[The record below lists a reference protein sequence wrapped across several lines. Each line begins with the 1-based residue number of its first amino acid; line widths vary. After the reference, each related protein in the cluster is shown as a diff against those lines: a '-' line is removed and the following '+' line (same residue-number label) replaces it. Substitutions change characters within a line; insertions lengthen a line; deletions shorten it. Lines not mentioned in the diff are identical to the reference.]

1 MNTNAANFLEAM
13 RFRHA
18 CKEFDPSGQIPEE
31 EFEAILE
38 AGRLSPSSFGFEPW
52 KFLVIQN
59 MPLREKI
66 RGLCWGGQG
75 QLPTASHVVVLL
87 ARTPECMRPDSPY
100 VQGEIMTETQNLP
113 EDMRELRTGRY
124 RRFLDEDFCLTGNE
138 RAGFEWAARQCYI
151 AMGNMLTMAAVM
163 RIDSCPIEGFSKQ
176 GLEDLLAGEGLLDS
190 HEYGVACLM
199 AFGYRKKKDLRPK
212 TRRPAELVAQWVK

>member
-1 MNTNAANFLEAM
+1 MNAHAASFLEAM

-18 CKEFDPSGQIPEE
+18 CKEFDPSRRIPED
-31 EFEAILE
+31 EFTAILE

-52 KFLVIQN
+52 KLLVIQN

-75 QLPTASHVVVLL
+75 QLPTASHVVVML
-87 ARTPECMRPDSPY
+87 ARTPECMRPDAPY
-100 VQGEIMTETQNLP
+100 VQKTIMVETQNLP
-113 EDMRELRTGRY
+113 EDMRELRTDRY

-151 AMGNMLTMAAVM
+151 AMANMLTMAAVM
-163 RIDSCPIEGFSKQ
+163 RIDSCPMEGFSKQ
-176 GLEDLLAGEGLLDS
+176 GIEDLLAGEGLLHS
-190 HEYGVACLM
+190 NEYGVACLM
-199 AFGYRKKKDLRPK
+199 AFGYRTKKELRPK
-212 TRRPAELVAQWVK
+212 TRRAPESVTQWVK

>member
-1 MNTNAANFLEAM
+1 MNTAAADFLEAM

-18 CKEFDPSGQIPEE
+18 CKEFDSSRHIPED

-52 KFLVIQN
+52 RFLVIQN
-59 MPLREKI
+59 MALREKI

-75 QLPTASHVVVLL
+75 QLPTASHVIALL
-87 ARTPECMRPDSPY
+87 ARTPACMKPDSPY
-100 VQGEIMTETQNLP
+100 VQRTIMTDTQNLP
-113 EDMRELRTGRY
+113 DDMRDLRTGRY

-151 AMGNMLTMAAVM
+151 ALGNMLTMAAVM

-176 GLEDLLAGEGLLDS
+176 GLEDLLAGEGLLPGR
-190 HEYGVACLM
+190 EYGVACLV
-199 AFGYRKKKDLRPK
+199 AFGYRKKEPRPK
-212 TRRPAELVAQWVK
+212 TRRAPDLVTQWVK